1 MAAMRGIR
9 KGVVVLGAVL
19 VGVMAV
25 PAAASADMG
34 GTGADLGGH
43 VATCTQDM
51 GFDGQHNPGMHEG
64 YANWD
69 MTRMG

>member
-1 MAAMRGIR
+1 MRGIR
-9 KGVVVLGAVL
+9 KGVVVLGTVL
-19 VGVMAV
+19 VVLLAV

-34 GTGADLGGH
+34 SRGAVFGGH

-51 GFDGQHNPGMHEG
+51 GFDGQHNPGMNQG

-69 MTRMG
+69 MTHMG